1 MDLDIYQQYLI
12 VNRLPTCKA
21 KSIITKLADIKGLI
35 NKTTFKLEAINT
47 YEIYT
52 CCPDTGVGGWE
63 IKNVTSTDSMINGFP
78 LFDEI
83 ISKNDCHGDIDWLDF
98 DKYINR

>member
-12 VNRLPTCKA
+12 VNRLPTGKA

-47 YEIYT
+47 YENIY
-52 CCPDTGVGGWE
+52 
-63 IKNVTSTDSMINGFP
+63 
-78 LFDEI
+78 
-83 ISKNDCHGDIDWLDF
+83 
-98 DKYINR
+98 